1 MTDRILWAPWRAS
14 FVLAK
19 KEKGCPFCK
28 ALKARKDSVKNLIV
42 YRGETCF
49 VVLNK
54 YPYNS
59 GHALVVPNRHIFGL
73 NQLKKAESDEFFEIT
88 RLTVRVIKG
97 TLKPHSFNLGMNLG
111 RCSGAGIPE
120 HLHMHIVP
128 RWNGDTNYIP
138 VFAEVRVIP
147 EHFRQTYARL
157 APHFQALKD
166 EDVSCAT

>member
-128 RWNGDTNYIP
+128 RWNGDTSFLMVLDKTKLVSVP
-138 VFAEVRVIP
+138 LDFAYDAIRKGFEK
-147 EHFRQTYARL
+147 L
-157 APHFQALKD
+157 
-166 EDVSCAT
+166 